1 MNRDFVQVGKGFPE
15 LKAWA
20 LAWRLQIRELYGRNR
35 KRLRH
40 VPGSTERAAA
50 ESALR
55 DHVANMAVRRD
66 IVLADEKLR
75 SPWRT
80 ALASLRDHW
89 DGLTRFVNDAR
100 IPLDNNYGERLI
112 RDPAVGRKNYS
123 GSGSEWSGRLA
134 MRLFSIFATLKL
146 WNINPRR
153 WLMLYLEACANS
165 GGKAP
170 TDVSGFL
177 PWNMS
182 PDRLS
187 ELQNSTIDQRQIDS
201 S

>member
-1 MNRDFVQVGKGFPE
+1 MLG
-15 LKAWA
+15 W
-20 LAWRLQIRELYGRNR
+20 LAWLLQIRELYGRNR
-35 KRLRH
+35 NRLRH

-165 GGKAP
+165 GGKSP

>member
-1 MNRDFVQVGKGFPE
+1 
-15 LKAWA
+15 
-20 LAWRLQIRELYGRNR
+20 
-35 KRLRH
+35 
-40 VPGSTERAAA
+40 
-50 ESALR
+50 
-55 DHVANMAVRRD
+55 
-66 IVLADEKLR
+66 
-75 SPWRT
+75 
-80 ALASLRDHW
+80 LASLLDHW

-170 TDVSGFL
+170 TDVSEFL

>member
-66 IVLADEKLR
+66 IELADEKLR

-80 ALASLRDHW
+80 ALASLLDHW
-89 DGLTRFVNDAR
+89 DSLTRFVNDAR

-170 TDVSGFL
+170 TDVSEFL